1 MGSIGKELFLLSFY
15 SIHPATVGVARLSRA
30 SLAPTDQAFFRGN
43 RWASQAQRQP
53 TGLRQLRGAEIR
65 RALCRPEREAGC
77 REQAAG
83 MRRESALAQGCAIAD
98 APGSLPVSE
107 DSGGS
112 GRQGRGLRGHGLMPP
127 LPPPPSGRL
136 ADRRSRQRAARTQ
149 SNQVN
154 QLNRS
159 GPPSTGSGRTARG
172 AVNVGLRAALSAN
185 LPEPCEVRGQT
196 PRPAPGPPVPAQA
209 KSWRPLPLEATI
221 RRRPHQVGPS

>member
-1 MGSIGKELFLLSFY
+1 MGSIGKALVLLIFY
-15 SIHPATVGVARLSRA
+15 SINPVRDEMVAVSRVGDPATAGASCLSRA
-30 SLAPTDQAFFRGN
+30 SLAPTDQTFLRGK

-53 TGLRQLRGAEIR
+53 TGLRQLRVAEIR

-127 LPPPPSGRL
+127 YRPRQAAGRQIAEADSGRHGPR
-136 ADRRSRQRAARTQ
+136 DR
-149 SNQVN
+149 
-154 QLNRS
+154 
-159 GPPSTGSGRTARG
+159 P
-172 AVNVGLRAALSAN
+172 
-185 LPEPCEVRGQT
+185 
-196 PRPAPGPPVPAQA
+196 
-209 KSWRPLPLEATI
+209 
-221 RRRPHQVGPS
+221 

>member
-136 ADRRSRQRAARTQ
+136 ADRRSRQRAERTQ

-159 GPPSTGSGRTARG
+159 GPPSTGSGQTDRGRGKRWASQAQRQPTRAELPAGAKAAR
-172 AVNVGLRAALSAN
+172 SA
-185 LPEPCEVRGQT
+185 
-196 PRPAPGPPVPAQA
+196 RPTRSA
-209 KSWRPLPLEATI
+209 KSWRPPPPQGYNSPPA
-221 RRRPHQVGPS
+221 PSGGAILT

>member
-1 MGSIGKELFLLSFY
+1 MVAVSQVGD
-15 SIHPATVGVARLSRA
+15 PATAGAARLSRA
-30 SLAPTDQAFFRGN
+30 SLAPTDQTFLRGK

-53 TGLRQLRGAEIR
+53 TGLRQLRVAEIR

-127 LPPPPSGRL
+127 YRPRQAAGWQIPQADSGR
-136 ADRRSRQRAARTQ
+136 
-149 SNQVN
+149 N
-154 QLNRS
+154 
-159 GPPSTGSGRTARG
+159 GPIGIDWSTD
-172 AVNVGLRAALSAN
+172 
-185 LPEPCEVRGQT
+185 
-196 PRPAPGPPVPAQA
+196 RPAPKTAGFAQLSPPYQTVV
-209 KSWRPLPLEATI
+209 T
-221 RRRPHQVGPS
+221 VG

>member
-127 LPPPPSGRL
+127 YRPRQAAGWQIAEADNGRNGPNPIKSINSTVL
-136 ADRRSRQRAARTQ
+136 APLRQAQGKRI
-149 SNQVN
+149 
-154 QLNRS
+154 
-159 GPPSTGSGRTARG
+159 GG
-172 AVNVGLRAALSAN
+172 AVNVGLRKLSAN
-185 LPEPCEVRGQT
+185 LPEPNRERGL
-196 PRPAPGPPVPAQA
+196 ALSQA
-209 KSWRPLPLEATI
+209 VDWQLGQI
-221 RRRPHQVGPS
+221 RARGLV

>member
-1 MGSIGKELFLLSFY
+1 MVAVSQVGD
-15 SIHPATVGVARLSRA
+15 PATAGAARLSRA
-30 SLAPTDQAFFRGN
+30 SLAPTDQTFLRGK

-53 TGLRQLRGAEIR
+53 TGLRQLRVAEIR

-127 LPPPPSGRL
+127 YRPAKRQVGRSQKPTAGGTDHAIAL
-136 ADRRSRQRAARTQ
+136 EPIVRIQTSRH
-149 SNQVN
+149 
-154 QLNRS
+154 
-159 GPPSTGSGRTARG
+159 
-172 AVNVGLRAALSAN
+172 AVNVGLRSTQPNLQIAALCA
-185 LPEPCEVRGQT
+185 
-196 PRPAPGPPVPAQA
+196 APHQRQKAGVLC
-209 KSWRPLPLEATI
+209 PLKATI

>member
-127 LPPPPSGRL
+127 YRPRQAAGWQIAEADNGRNGPNPIKSINSTVL
-136 ADRRSRQRAARTQ
+136 APLRQAQGKRI
-149 SNQVN
+149 
-154 QLNRS
+154 
-159 GPPSTGSGRTARG
+159 GG
-172 AVNVGLRAALSAN
+172 AVNVGLRKLSAN
-185 LPEPCEVRGQT
+185 LPEPSSRREQR
-196 PRPAPGPPVPAQA
+196 PRARPG
-209 KSWRPLPLEATI
+209 RPGRQKAGVLCPLKATI